1 MTPRRPLDR
10 ERVLRGALELVDA
23 EGLQRLTMR
32 RLASDLGVTAMA
44 LYNHV
49 SGREELLEGVADLVA
64 REMAPVDPGGDWRD
78 RVSAWARGI
87 RAAYLAH
94 PNAVAAVQG
103 TAAITANLM
112 APMRAV
118 VAALEDAGFPPADAR
133 AGWTAV
139 VALVNGH
146 VGYQLG
152 GNMAA
157 RDATERI
164 DFDAAFAFAVD
175 ALLAGLEALR
185 RSRPGHGAG

>member
-10 ERVLRGALELVDA
+10 ERVLRGALGLIDA
-23 EGLQRLTMR
+23 EGLEELTMR

-49 SGREELLEGVADLVA
+49 SGREELLDGVADLVA

-78 RVSAWARGI
+78 RVRAWASGM

-103 TAAITANLM
+103 TAAMTDSLL
-112 APMRAV
+112 APMQAV
-118 VAALEDAGFPPADAR
+118 IAALEDAGFPPLEAR

-152 GNMAA
+152 GHMTAE
-157 RDATERI
+157 DATARF
-164 DFDAAFAFAVD
+164 DFDAAFSFAVD
-175 ALLAGLEALR
+175 ALLAGLDER
-185 RSRPGHGAG
+185 R